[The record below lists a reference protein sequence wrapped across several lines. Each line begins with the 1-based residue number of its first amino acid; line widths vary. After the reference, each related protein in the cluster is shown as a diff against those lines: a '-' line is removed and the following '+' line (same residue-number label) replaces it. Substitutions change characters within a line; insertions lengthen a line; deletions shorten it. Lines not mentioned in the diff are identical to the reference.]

1 MKTIHENR
9 HIKGLSIL
17 TPPKSRRFS
26 DKMKNV
32 SDKISD
38 KFFLVS
44 TPFLC
49 YTRPII
55 KERNRYMFTYLANC
69 LGSFDPYDGLYLI
82 TIGLLISL
90 LLLTLYRKRKYPFDK
105 PSLLY
110 TVVNSITVVSLVGL
124 LLMAQDGHHTL
135 LKPHYKLTT
144 QKTSN
149 WRNVYEKGT
158 SDVYVQTAGNK
169 TAPTITL
176 KSYTG
181 RQHDQLNV
189 PIAKKTQ
196 TLLFLKGKAKKE
208 VTVINPIIT
217 KTYETKDMKNATPRV
232 DRVDIADEN
241 VKITSHHLTQVAIAK
256 TAKIHVTFVDK
267 KQKEELPQ
275 SNDSTEKNQ
284 DMLNRLIA
292 SGNPFYTIK

>member
-1 MKTIHENR
+1 
-9 HIKGLSIL
+9 
-17 TPPKSRRFS
+17 
-26 DKMKNV
+26 
-32 SDKISD
+32 
-38 KFFLVS
+38 
-44 TPFLC
+44 
-49 YTRPII
+49 
-55 KERNRYMFTYLANC
+55 MFTYLANC

-110 TVVNSITVVSLVGL
+110 TIVNSIAVVSLSGL
-124 LLMAQDGHHTL
+124 LLMAQGGHHTL

-144 QKTSN
+144 QKQAIGETSMKK
-149 WRNVYEKGT
+149 EP
-158 SDVYVQTAGNK
+158 QTFMSK
-169 TAPTITL
+169 PQVIKQRQLLRL

-217 KTYETKDMKNATPRV
+217 KAYETNDMKNATPRV

-267 KQKEELPQ
+267 NQKEELPQ

>member
-1 MKTIHENR
+1 
-9 HIKGLSIL
+9 
-17 TPPKSRRFS
+17 
-26 DKMKNV
+26 
-32 SDKISD
+32 
-38 KFFLVS
+38 
-44 TPFLC
+44 
-49 YTRPII
+49 
-55 KERNRYMFTYLANC
+55 MFTYLANC

-110 TVVNSITVVSLVGL
+110 TVINSVTVVSLGGL
-124 LLMAQDGHHTL
+124 LLMAQSGHL

-189 PIAKKTQ
+189 SIAKKTQ

-208 VTVINPIIT
+208 VTFINPIIT
-217 KTYETKDMKNATPRV
+217 KSYETKDIKNATPRV

-241 VKITSHHLTQVAIAK
+241 VKITSHRLTQVAIAK

-267 KQKEELPQ
+267 NQKEDLPQ

>member
-1 MKTIHENR
+1 
-9 HIKGLSIL
+9 
-17 TPPKSRRFS
+17 
-26 DKMKNV
+26 
-32 SDKISD
+32 
-38 KFFLVS
+38 
-44 TPFLC
+44 
-49 YTRPII
+49 
-55 KERNRYMFTYLANC
+55 MFTYLANC

-82 TIGLLISL
+82 TIGLLVSL

-110 TVVNSITVVSLVGL
+110 TVINSVTVVSLGGL
-124 LLMAQDGHHTL
+124 LLMAQGGHL

-189 PIAKKTQ
+189 PMAKKTQ

-217 KTYETKDMKNATPRV
+217 KAYETKDMKNAIPRV

-267 KQKEELPQ
+267 NQKEDLPQ

>member
-9 HIKGLSIL
+9 RAKASRIL
-17 TPPKSRRFS
+17 TLPKSHHFS
-26 DKMKNV
+26 DKIKNV

-38 KFFLVS
+38 KFFLVKTS
-44 TPFLC
+44 LLC

-110 TVVNSITVVSLVGL
+110 TVVNSITVVSLGGL
-124 LLMAQDGHHTL
+124 LLMAQGGHL

-189 PIAKKTQ
+189 PMAKKTQ

-208 VTVINPIIT
+208 VTFINPIIT
-217 KTYETKDMKNATPRV
+217 KAYETKDMKNAIARV

-241 VKITSHHLTQVAIAK
+241 VKITSHHLIQVAIAK

-267 KQKEELPQ
+267 NQKEDLPQ

>member
-1 MKTIHENR
+1 MKIIHENR
-9 HIKGLSIL
+9 PIKVSSIL
-17 TPPKSRRFS
+17 TLSKSHLFS
-26 DKMKNV
+26 DKIKNV
-32 SDKISD
+32 SDKFSD

-44 TPFLC
+44 TLFLC
-49 YTRPII
+49 YTRHII
-55 KERNRYMFTYLANC
+55 KERDERMFTYLANC

-82 TIGLLISL
+82 TIGVLISL
-90 LLLTLYRKRKYPFDK
+90 LLLTLYRKRKYPFNK

-110 TVVNSITVVSLVGL
+110 TIINSIAVVSLSGL
-124 LLMAQDGHHTL
+124 LLIAQDGRHTL
-135 LKPHYKLTT
+135 LKPHYKLTS

-169 TAPTITL
+169 TAPTVTL

-196 TLLFLKGKAKKE
+196 TLLFLKGNAKKE

-217 KTYETKDMKNATPRV
+217 KSYETKDMKNAIPRV

-267 KQKEELPQ
+267 NQKEDLPQ

>member
-1 MKTIHENR
+1 MN
-9 HIKGLSIL
+9 IL
-17 TPPKSRRFS
+17 TPPKSRHFS
-26 DKMKNV
+26 DKIKKF

-38 KFFLVS
+38 KFFLVKTS
-44 TPFLC
+44 LLC

-110 TVVNSITVVSLVGL
+110 TVINSITVVSLGGL
-124 LLMAQDGHHTL
+124 LLMAQGGHL
-135 LKPHYKLTT
+135 LKPHYNLTT

-208 VTVINPIIT
+208 VTFINPIIT
-217 KTYETKDMKNATPRV
+217 KSYETKDIKNATPRV

-267 KQKEELPQ
+267 NQKEDLPQ

>member
-1 MKTIHENR
+1 
-9 HIKGLSIL
+9 
-17 TPPKSRRFS
+17 
-26 DKMKNV
+26 
-32 SDKISD
+32 
-38 KFFLVS
+38 
-44 TPFLC
+44 
-49 YTRPII
+49 
-55 KERNRYMFTYLANC
+55 MFTCLANL

-110 TVVNSITVVSLVGL
+110 TVVNSVTVVSLGGL
-124 LLMAQDGHHTL
+124 LLMAQGGHL

-181 RQHDQLNV
+181 RQHDQLIV
-189 PIAKKTQ
+189 PMAKKTQ

-217 KTYETKDMKNATPRV
+217 KSYETKDMKNATPRV

-267 KQKEELPQ
+267 NQKEELPQ

>member
-1 MKTIHENR
+1 
-9 HIKGLSIL
+9 
-17 TPPKSRRFS
+17 
-26 DKMKNV
+26 
-32 SDKISD
+32 
-38 KFFLVS
+38 
-44 TPFLC
+44 
-49 YTRPII
+49 
-55 KERNRYMFTYLANC
+55 MFTYLATL
-69 LGSFDPYDGLYLI
+69 LGSFDPYDGLYLT
-82 TIGLLISL
+82 TIGFLITL

-110 TVVNSITVVSLVGL
+110 TVASSIAVVSLVGL
-124 LLMAQDGHHTL
+124 LLIAQGGRHTL
-135 LKPHYKLTT
+135 LKPQYKLTT
-144 QKTSN
+144 KKTSN
-149 WRNVYEKGT
+149 WRNVYERGT

-169 TAPTITL
+169 VAPTITL
-176 KSYTG
+176 KSYSG
-181 RQHDQLNV
+181 QQQLTL

-208 VTVINPIIT
+208 VTFINPIIT
-217 KTYETKDMKNATPRV
+217 KAYETKDMKNAIPRV

-241 VKITSHHLTQVAIAK
+241 VKVTSHHLTQATIAK

-267 KQKEELPQ
+267 NQKEELPQ

>member
-9 HIKGLSIL
+9 RIKELSIL
-17 TPPKSRRFS
+17 TLPKSRHFS
-26 DKMKNV
+26 DKIKNV

-38 KFFLVS
+38 KFFLVKTS
-44 TPFLC
+44 LLC

-110 TVVNSITVVSLVGL
+110 TVVNSITVVSLGGL
-124 LLMAQDGHHTL
+124 LLMAQGGHL

-169 TAPTITL
+169 IAPTITL

-217 KTYETKDMKNATPRV
+217 KAYETKDMKNATPRV

-267 KQKEELPQ
+267 NQKENLPQ

>member
-1 MKTIHENR
+1 MKTIHENKYS
-9 HIKGLSIL
+9 KGLNIL
-17 TPPKSRRFS
+17 TPPKSRHFS

-38 KFFLVS
+38 KFFLVKS
-44 TPFLC
+44 PLLC
-49 YTRPII
+49 YTEYII
-55 KERNRYMFTYLANC
+55 KERNRLMFTYLANC

-110 TVVNSITVVSLVGL
+110 TVINSVTVVSLGGL
-124 LLMAQDGHHTL
+124 LLMAQSGHL

-169 TAPTITL
+169 TAPIITL

-208 VTVINPIIT
+208 VTFINPIIT
-217 KTYETKDMKNATPRV
+217 KSYETKDIKNATPRV

-241 VKITSHHLTQVAIAK
+241 VKITSHRLTQVAIAK

-267 KQKEELPQ
+267 NQKEDLPQ